1 MWLNESN
8 RPLHLKYGIHTALF
22 GTIVFTAGVAVGMEF
37 KDWQNRGKFDWLDIA
52 ATMIGGLIGQILQL
66 CIIFIIYL
74 LV

>member
-8 RPLHLKYGIHTALF
+8 RPLHLKYGIPTALF
-22 GTIVFTAGVAVGMEF
+22 GTIVFTAGVSVGMGF
-37 KDWQNRGKFDWLDIA
+37 KDWQNRGKFDWLDVA

-66 CIIFIIYL
+66 CIIFIICL

>member
-1 MWLNESN
+1 MWLNDSN
-8 RPLHLKYGIHTALF
+8 RPMHVKYGIPTALF
-22 GTIVFTAGVAVGMEF
+22 GTIVFTAGVAVGMEY
-37 KDWQNRGKFDWLDIA
+37 KDWKNGGKFDWLDIV